1 MKHTTP
7 AAITS
12 LDDIKPS
19 PAVNN
24 NMLPSNNRII
34 EITLVVCP
42 FISAISIQKILFLS
56 AVANI
61 YGIRTMNDN
70 QSAFYANQG
79 WACFFYR
86 GKSYTYDIPQDEF
99 VVYMASEGA
108 LNWKMRGGNSERQQS
123 L

>member
-34 EITLVVCP
+34 EIKLVVC
-42 FISAISIQKILFLS
+42 
-56 AVANI
+56 
-61 YGIRTMNDN
+61 
-70 QSAFYANQG
+70 
-79 WACFFYR
+79 
-86 GKSYTYDIPQDEF
+86 
-99 VVYMASEGA
+99 
-108 LNWKMRGGNSERQQS
+108 
-123 L
+123 